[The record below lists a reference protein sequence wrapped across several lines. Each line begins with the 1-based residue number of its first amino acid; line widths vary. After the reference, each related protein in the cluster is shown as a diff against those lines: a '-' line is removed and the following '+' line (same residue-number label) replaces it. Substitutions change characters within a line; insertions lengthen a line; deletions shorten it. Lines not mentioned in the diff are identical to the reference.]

1 MIGSLDRRQALT
13 RIGMTG
19 AALVAAPLVS
29 AEPPALPNDLGIVIH
44 SYGIRQSRHPASHFD
59 DPLAFLAYCRSLGA
73 RGVQTSLGARPAAEA
88 ERLRSAAADAHM
100 YVEGIVS
107 LPRDRD
113 DATRFVSEL
122 TTAKDCGASVV
133 RSVMLSGRRYETF
146 DSAAQFAEFKK
157 RSWESLVRA
166 RPLVENHGVRLALE
180 NHKDWRVDELLDILR
195 RIDCPLV
202 GICLDTGNSM
212 ALLEDPH
219 AVVEAY
225 APHTFTT
232 HFKDMAVRP
241 APDGFLLAEVPLGAG
256 VLDLPR
262 VVSLLRQQPHRPN
275 LNLEM
280 ITRDPLRVPCL
291 EEKYWATFADLPAR
305 DLADTLR
312 LVRTRGAAAE
322 LPTISGQPLDQQ
334 LASEDQNVRTSLQ
347 FAAEWLG

>member
-1 MIGSLDRRQALT
+1 MIGLLDRRQALA

-19 AALVAAPLVS
+19 AALVAAPLAS
-29 AEPPALPNDLGIVIH
+29 AEPPALPKDLGIVIH
-44 SYGIRQSRHPASHFD
+44 SFGIRQSKHPASHFD

-73 RGVQTSLGARPAAEA
+73 RGVQTSLGARPAEA
-88 ERLRSAAADAHM
+88 EQLRSAADDAHM

-113 DATRFVSEL
+113 DETRFASEL

-166 RPLVENHGVRLALE
+166 RPLVEKHGVRLALE
-180 NHKDWRVDELLDILR
+180 NHKDWRVEELLDILR

-262 VVSLLRQQPHRPN
+262 VVSLLRKQPHRPN

-322 LPTISGQPLDQQ
+322 LPTISGRPLEQQ

-347 FAAEWLG
+347 FAAERLG